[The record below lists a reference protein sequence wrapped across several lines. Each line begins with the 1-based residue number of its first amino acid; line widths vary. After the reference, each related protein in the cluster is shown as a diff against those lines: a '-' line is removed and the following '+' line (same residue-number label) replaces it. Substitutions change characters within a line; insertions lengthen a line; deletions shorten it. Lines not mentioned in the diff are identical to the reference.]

1 MKKNNDCCPCRG
13 GCGVMGTILGIIFGA
28 IIAVFFSLGFTP
40 LILTGVWVA
49 FALGAAVL
57 IYVIITGLI
66 NASNDI
72 RSGSEGCFCQ
82 YAKCLLFGSVGT
94 VLAALAA
101 LSIVL
106 DIAVTAI
113 VILVGV
119 GVFFF
124 VFMIA
129 ALVSYIKC
137 LIRQSCS

>member
-1 MKKNNDCCPCRG
+1 MKKNNDCCPCRN
-13 GCGVMGTILGIIFGA
+13 GCGVVGTILGIIIGI
-28 IIAVFFSLGFTP
+28 IIAIFFSLGFTP
-40 LILTGVWVA
+40 LILTGVWIA

-57 IYVIITGLI
+57 TYVIITGLI
-66 NASNDI
+66 NSSNDI
-72 RSGSEGCFCQ
+72 RSDSGSCFCR

-101 LSIVL
+101 LSITL

-113 VILVGV
+113 VVLIGI

-124 VFMIA
+124 VFMIS

-137 LIRQSCS
+137 LIRKSCS

>member
-13 GCGVMGTILGIIFGA
+13 GCGAVGTIVGIIFGV
-28 IIAVFFSLGFTP
+28 IIAIFFSLGFTP

-66 NASNDI
+66 SSSNDI
-72 RSGSEGCFCQ
+72 RSGSESCFCR

-94 VLAALAA
+94 VLATLAA
-101 LSIVL
+101 LSITL

-113 VILVGV
+113 VILVGI

-124 VFMIA
+124 VFMIS
-129 ALVSYIKC
+129 ALISYIKC
-137 LIRQSCS
+137 LIRKSCS